1 MEPLR
6 LASTIGWGFPSWR
19 EREEAALLR
28 EFDVRHVQVFRNRE
42 KSITP
47 QDIRRPLNDEGL
59 AIVALHA
66 FFGQDWDIS
75 TPDESRR
82 PTIVEQFAA
91 EADFCRALG
100 GQLVIV
106 HPGHGVIGAETGQPA
121 RIEALR
127 RSALRLAEIGQ
138 EHDCRFALENLPRGQ
153 MGDDPVMLRSI
164 ADEVNS
170 PYLGLNFDCGH
181 ANLGAGVLKVLDAFS
196 DRMIGTHIHDNKGQ
210 NDDHLVPGFG
220 TVAMEAMCRGLGRI
234 GYRGDFTLELMA
246 GTDEIRRTCSPQW
259 WETFRGWLA
268 LTGDQTV

>member
-42 KSITP
+42 KSLTP

-59 AIVALHA
+59 AVVALHA

-75 TPDESRR
+75 TPDASRR
-82 PTIVEQFAA
+82 PTLVEQFAA
-91 EADFCRALG
+91 EADFCRAMG

-106 HPGHGVIGAETGQPA
+106 HPGHGVIGAETGQPP

-127 RSALRLAEIGQ
+127 RSAVRLAEIGQ
-138 EHDCRFALENLPRGQ
+138 ERDCRFALENLPRGQ

-164 ADEVNS
+164 ADEVDS

-220 TVAMEAMCRGLGRI
+220 TVDMEAMCRGLGRI
-234 GYRGDFTLELMA
+234 GYRADFTLELMA

-268 LTGDQTV
+268 LTGDETD